1 MQSMLSPGG
10 GTLVRVEERMSRLG
24 SYPRRP
30 GRGGQ
35 NQTRGRVQQSS
46 LTKGDCQHMSTQRGV
61 RLVFS

>member
-24 SYPRRP
+24 SYPR
-30 GRGGQ
+30 RGGQ